1 MEKKLFICLVLCE
14 FFILAHS
21 VFWRSGKTR
30 RYYIAAVEV
39 DWNYAPDGFNLVTE
53 DISVAATKLN
63 HSEDRIGAVYRKVI
77 YRQFTDESFE
87 NEISSPPYMGY
98 LGPIMRA
105 EIGDT
110 LEIHFK
116 NLASGRNYSMHPH
129 GVLYDKL
136 SEGALYVDGTNQTH
150 KLDDGVPP
158 NGSHIYTWEI
168 TKNFGPTAYDE
179 NCVSWAYHSHVSSV
193 KDINTGLVGCLLT
206 CRQGILNKRGF
217 RKDVDKDFV
226 IYTEIVDENE
236 SWKILENLNKCDNTS
251 NCLELHQLKESGFI
265 GSNRMPAINGYMF
278 GNLPDLSAR
287 EGDTVA
293 WHFMGMNEGMRGVT
307 INGQTFSYRRKR
319 LDTISIF
326 PATFV
331 SAIMKVTSPGRWLL
345 QSRTT
350 NEYEGGMQAFF
361 TVVQNYRRY
370 LYQKRRR
377 PKIDQKFFLAAEES
391 DWDYGPTGTDTI
403 DGTDLLANGSFSK
416 RYFKKGP
423 KFIGGIYKK
432 VRYVQYTDCKFQT
445 KMKPSSDSEHLGVL
459 GPMLRVAVGQKIQV
473 TFRNLASRNYSFLPH
488 GVQLDKDQEGALYR
502 GSPLSTDLTGK
513 FAAPGETVTY
523 TFTVPWSVSPT
534 GDDPMCNTYVYHSAV
549 DPVRDIHSGLMG
561 PLLVC
566 KAWSLDKHGRQKHV
580 EKDFA
585 IFYLTIDENKSWYID
600 DNIRVHTEDPGSVNK
615 EDPEFVASNRMH
627 SINGRMYGNLKGLD
641 MCVGDDVTWHVA
653 SVGDFVSM
661 HGTYFHGNTMKIDGS
676 NRASKVVIPGSSF
689 TGEMTPDNA
698 GDWQIVCRTNFHFRT
713 GMRVQY
719 HVHDCNGYHD
729 VINDAYWRGATRH
742 YYIAAVN
749 ITWDYAPGNMDLITS
764 HNLSDPN
771 INGHLFVRTDNGFL
785 GSTRE
790 KVVYREY
797 TDETFSTMKVR
808 TPEEEH
814 LGILGPVIKAE
825 IWDTIIVTFRNF
837 AGRPYSIHAHGVY
850 YDQNDDGVLQGKPS
864 DDAENTVNDGT
875 GNGDQVYPGRT
886 HTYTWRVPRR
896 AGPAKDYREPNC
908 VTWIYYSGVDTIK
921 DMNTGLVGPLVVC
934 RRGTLVDGDTTR
946 RDVDREF
953 ALLFNVMDENESW
966 LLSENIQKYGSNET
980 NLNDTQFKLSNE
992 MNMINGKIYGN
1003 LHGLN
1008 MEIDETIAWYILG
1021 LGSSFDIHT
1030 VHFHGQT
1037 FLHRDNVVH
1046 RGDVIEVFP
1055 GTYETIEMK
1064 TDNPGVWILHC
1075 HLNDHINMGMEATY
1089 NITEQTTHRGNN
1101 GFFNWLG

>member
-1 MEKKLFICLVLCE
+1 MEKILLIFLVLCK
-14 FFILAHS
+14 FFILSHS
-21 VFWRSGKTR
+21 LFWSTGKVR
-30 RYYIAAVEV
+30 KYYLAAVEE
-39 DWNYAPDGFNLVTE
+39 DWDYAPDGFNLVTD
-53 DISVAATKLN
+53 DISVAVTKLN
-63 HSEDRIGAVYRKVI
+63 HSDDRIGSINKKVVYK
-77 YRQFTDESFE
+77 QFTDESFLD
-87 NEISSPPYMGY
+87 EIYSPPYMGY

-105 EIGDT
+105 EVGDT
-110 LEIHFK
+110 FEIHFK
-116 NLASGRNYSMHPH
+116 NMASGRNYSVHPH
-129 GVLYDKL
+129 GVLYKKA
-136 SEGALYVDGTNQTH
+136 SEGALYVDGTNTTF

-158 NGSHIYTWEI
+158 GGSHVYTWEVSS
-168 TKNFGPTAYDE
+168 NFGPTRSDE

-206 CRQGILNKRGF
+206 CKKGVLNSNGLR
-217 RKDVDKDFV
+217 RDVDKDFV

-236 SWKILENLNKCDNTS
+236 SWKIQENLNKCGNAS
-251 NCLELHQLKESGFI
+251 NCIELLQTRDAKFI
-265 GSNRMPAINGYMF
+265 ESNRMPAINGYMF
-278 GNLPDLSAR
+278 GNLPDLTAKENDR
-287 EGDTVA
+287 VA
-293 WHFMGMNEGMRGVT
+293 WHFMGMNQGMRGVT

-331 SAIMKVTSPGRWLL
+331 SAFMKVTSPGRWLL

-361 TVVQNYRRY
+361 TVEENYSY
-370 LYQKRRR
+370 GWLHKRRR
-377 PKIDQKFFLAAEES
+377 PRIDRKFFLAAEEM
-391 DWDYGPTGTDTI
+391 DWDYGPSGTNTI
-403 DGTDLLANGSFSK
+403 DGTNLTANGSSSNL
-416 RYFKKGP
+416 YFKKGP
-423 KFIGGIYKK
+423 NFIGGIYKK

-445 KMKPSSDSEHLGVL
+445 KLNPTSESEHLGVL
-459 GPMLRVAVGQKIQV
+459 GPMLRVAVGEKVQV

-502 GSPLSTDLTGK
+502 GSPFSTDVTGK
-513 FAAPGETVTY
+513 FASPGETVTY
-523 TFTVPWSVSPT
+523 TFTVPWSVSPARE
-534 GDDPMCNTYVYHSAV
+534 DPACNTYVYHSAV
-549 DPVRDIHSGLMG
+549 DPTKDVHSGLVG

-566 KAWSLDKHGRQKHV
+566 KARSLDRQGRQKHV
-580 EKDFA
+580 DTDFA
-585 IFYLTIDENKSWYID
+585 VFYLTIDENKSWYLD
-600 DNIRVHTEDPGSVNK
+600 DNIRVHTDDPASVNK
-615 EDPEFVASNRMH
+615 ADPAFVASNRMH
-627 SINGRMYGNLKGLD
+627 SINGRMYGNLQGMD

-661 HGTYFHGNTMKIDGS
+661 HGTYFRGNTMKIDGS
-676 NRASKVVIPGSSF
+676 NRASRIVIPGSSY
-689 TGEMTPDNA
+689 TGEMTPDNP
-698 GDWQIVCRTNFHFRT
+698 GDWEIVCRTNFHFRT

-719 HVHDCNGYHD
+719 HVNDCGYND
-729 VINDAYWRGATRH
+729 VISDVYRGGTTRQ

-749 ITWDYAPGNMDLITS
+749 ITWDYAPGNMDLITG

-771 INGHLFVRTDNGFL
+771 INGHLYVRTDNGFL
-785 GSTRE
+785 GSSRQ
-790 KVVYREY
+790 KVVYREF
-797 TDETFSTMKVR
+797 TDSTFSTMKNR

-825 IWDTIIVTFRNF
+825 ISDTIKVTFRNL
-837 AGRPYSIHAHGVY
+837 ASRPYSIHAHGVL
-850 YDQNDDGVLQGKPS
+850 YDKNDEGILNGEPS
-864 DDAENTVNDGT
+864 NDAENSIDTGT

-896 AGPAKDYREPNC
+896 AGPAKDYREANC

-934 RRGTLVDGDTTR
+934 RRGVLTDDDMKR

-966 LLSENIQKYGSNET
+966 LLTENVEKYGSNET
-980 NLNDTQFKLSNE
+980 NVNDPQFKLSNQ

-1003 LHGLN
+1003 LHGLV
-1008 MEIDETIAWYILG
+1008 MEKDETIAWYILG

-1037 FLHRDNVVH
+1037 FLHRDNVIH

-1055 GTYETIEMK
+1055 GTYETVEMH

-1075 HLNDHINMGMEATY
+1075 HLNDHITRGMEATY
-1089 NITEQTTHRGNN
+1089 NITERTTHGR
-1101 GFFNWLG
+1101 FISRLTI